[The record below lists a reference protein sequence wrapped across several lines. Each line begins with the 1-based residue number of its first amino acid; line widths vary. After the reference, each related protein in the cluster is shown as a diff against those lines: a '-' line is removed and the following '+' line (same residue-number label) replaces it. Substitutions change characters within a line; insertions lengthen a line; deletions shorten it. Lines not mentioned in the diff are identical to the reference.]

1 MPLLRKEILPAGTYS
16 VMTANGRVTKEFSPS
31 YLRHVSKNANKMIKA
46 GLRIPT
52 PFGHSKDAV
61 PHATDNP
68 KDNAG
73 YWHRFWVSNENGK
86 PGIWGEVDVPGNE
99 DDPNSPYYK
108 AKHTAKETSVCIHEQ
123 YVDGKQRKWDNAI
136 MHVALVNHP
145 VVPGQKD
152 FEHVPDNTSVVNMS
166 MLSTHAGLDSENIS
180 GLVKKLRDVVKLYLP
195 DNCTIETIVKDLIV
209 AVGQYELC
217 SPKQD
222 GGIVPAPVYLSTQ
235 ADVKD
240 QNMPMSNEQIQSIVA
255 TGAINP
261 VTGKPFAAE
270 DFAVQSQ
277 ATPEDKK
284 SAALLK
290 AFTNKLVEQAKNSV
304 IARINSLVESGRISK
319 EYADTHLQPKVE
331 FQMSLIG
338 TQENPAIADHPLVMT
353 LSALESLPT
362 PTKQPQGGTV
372 PVGHVNPFQS
382 DANDFD
388 GDQAEAIK
396 MMLSTLPTG

>member
-1 MPLLRKEILPAGTYS
+1 
-16 VMTANGRVTKEFSPS
+16 MTAKGRVDKEFSPS
-31 YLRHVSKNANKMIKA
+31 YLRHISKTGNKMLKA
-46 GLRIPT
+46 GLRVPT
-52 PFGHSKDAV
+52 PFGHSKEAV
-61 PHATDNP
+61 PDASDNP

-73 YWHRFWVSNENGK
+73 YWKRFWVSTENGK
-86 PGIWGEVDVPGNE
+86 PGLWGEVEIPGSD
-99 DDPNSPYYK
+99 DDPESPYYK

-123 YVDGKQRKWDNAI
+123 YIDGKKRKWDNAI

-166 MLSTHAGLDSENIS
+166 MLSTHATTGVEDIS
-180 GLVKKLRDVVKLYLP
+180 GLVKKLREVVKLYLP
-195 DNCTIETIVKDLIV
+195 DNCTIETLVKDLTV
-209 AVGQYELC
+209 AVGQFELC
-217 SPKQD
+217 TPNKD

-235 ADVKD
+235 TKD
-240 QNMPMSNEQIQSIVA
+240 QNMPMSKEQIDAIVA
-255 TGAINP
+255 SGTVNP
-261 VTGKPFAAE
+261 TTGKPFTSDDLAI
-270 DFAVQSQ
+270 QSQ

-304 IARINSLVESGRISK
+304 VARINSLVESGRISK

-338 TQENPAIADHPLVMT
+338 TQENPAIADHPLSMT
-353 LSALESLPT
+353 LSALESLPA
-362 PTKQPQGGTV
+362 PTNTSSTGTMP
-372 PVGHVNPFQS
+372 PVGQSNPFQGDASQLS
-382 DANDFD
+382 DE
-388 GDQAEAIK
+388 DQSKAIQ

>member
-1 MPLLRKEILPAGTYS
+1 MPLLRKEILPTGTYS

-31 YLRHVSKNANKMIKA
+31 YLRHVAKNANKMIKA

-61 PHATDNP
+61 PHASDNP

-86 PGIWGEVDVPGNE
+86 PGIWGEVEAPGSEE
-99 DDPNSPYYK
+99 DTNSPYYK
-108 AKHTAKETSVCIHEQ
+108 AKHTAKETSVCIHEH

-152 FEHVPDNTSVVNMS
+152 FEHVPENTSVVNMS
-166 MLSTHAGLDSENIS
+166 MLSTESTLDNANIS

-195 DNCTIETIVKDLIV
+195 DNCTIETLVKDLTV

-222 GGIVPAPVYLSTQ
+222 GSIVPAPVYLSTQ
-235 ADVKD
+235 AKIKD
-240 QNMPMSNEQIQSIVA
+240 ENMPMTNEQIQSIIA
-255 TGAINP
+255 TGAVNP
-261 VTGKPFAAE
+261 VTGKPFTAD

-277 ATPEDKK
+277 VSSEDKK

-304 IARINSLVESGRISK
+304 VARINSLVESGRISK

-338 TQENPAIADHPLVMT
+338 TQENPAIADHPLGMT
-353 LSALESLPT
+353 LSALESLPA
-362 PTKQPQGGTV
+362 PTKQLPGSAS

-382 DANDFD
+382 DSNDSNV
-388 GDQAEAIK
+388 DQAKAIEL
-396 MMLSTLPTG
+396 MLSTLPTG